1 MRIGRKT
8 LLAAVALLSACSLGK
23 GDTSLTATVV
33 NGNGVSVS
41 GFGCTS
47 QNGGT
52 QVEASGTVTASVT
65 GSASLN
71 IIVYDPYNN
80 EVGLNQSFQPVS
92 PTKSA
97 SFDVTIA
104 TNSKPGRCT
113 VDATLTNSG

>member
-8 LLAAVALLSACSLGK
+8 VLGTVALLCACGVVK

-52 QVEASGTVTASVT
+52 QVEATGTVTASVT

-71 IIVYDPYNN
+71 IIIYDPYNN
-80 EVGLNQSFQPVS
+80 EVGLNNSFQPVS
-92 PTKSA
+92 PAKPV

-113 VDATLTNSG
+113 VNAALTNSG